1 MNEIVQLVAQKF
13 NLSPE
18 TAQQIVDF
26 ILAQVKGK
34 LPEGISQ
41 HLDGTREPV
50 AETRGGLLDKV
61 KGLAGGMFEK
71 SVANTG

>member
-1 MNEIVQLVAQKF
+1 MNEIVQMVAQKF

-34 LPEGISQ
+34 LPEGLSSQ
-41 HLDGTREPV
+41 LEGIVAQGGGNSPSGTDG
-50 AETRGGLLDKV
+50 LMDKV
-61 KGLAGGMFEK
+61 KGMASGLFEK
-71 SVANTG
+71 S

>member
-26 ILAQVKGK
+26 IVAQVKSK
-34 LPEGISQ
+34 LPEGLSQ
-41 HLDGTREPV
+41 HLDGLA
-50 AETRGGLLDKV
+50 AEGGEAGGLLDKV
-61 KGLAGGMFEK
+61 KGMASGLFEK
-71 SVANTG
+71 S

>member
-26 ILAQVKGK
+26 VVTHVKGK
-34 LPEGISQ
+34 LPANLSEHI
-41 HLDGTREPV
+41 D
-50 AETRGGLLDKV
+50 GLLSEGAQAEGLFEKV
-61 KGLAGGMFEK
+61 KDMAGSLFHK
-71 SVANTG
+71 S

>member
-26 ILAQVKGK
+26 VVTQVKGK
-34 LPEGISQ
+34 LPAGVSEHI
-41 HLDGTREPV
+41 DGLLAGGTE
-50 AETRGGLLDKV
+50 AEGLLDKV
-61 KGLAGGMFEK
+61 KGLFNKA
-71 SVANTG
+71 